1 MLGPKGIVGH
11 AKEDRRGTGA
21 RCGREFGHAVHAKYT
36 KKDTTKQ
43 EILMVAMLTGGHTG
57 YK

>member
-1 MLGPKGIVGH
+1 MGLG
-11 AKEDRRGTGA
+11 GTQMVVAGS
-21 RCGREFGHAVHAKYT
+21 EFGHTVHAKYT